1 MASSP
6 SSGAAAATFPTASTK
21 KMRVRSKSTSAVE
34 DVKEVP
40 PNNEKRVVDSVKTS
54 LKNGV
59 NGTQNGEESL
69 FVKAPK
75 DKHHDRKSRSG
86 RRGLPKKGEQV

>member
-6 SSGAAAATFPTASTK
+6 SSVPATTFPTASTK

-34 DVKEVP
+34 DVKELP
-40 PNNEKRVVDSVKTS
+40 PKNEKRVVEAVHKS
-54 LKNGV
+54 LKNGI
-59 NGTQNGEESL
+59 NGAQNGDESL
-69 FVKAPK
+69 FVKATK